1 MKTGRII
8 GNLFAELQQAGLQTV
23 ELGDDFLNP
32 GAGLLQGVAG
42 HAAGADTVA
51 VTVRRDKGMVGFKI
65 IIYCD

>member
-8 GNLFAELQQAGLQTV
+8 GNLFAELQPAGLQTV

-42 HAAGADTVA
+42 HAAG
-51 VTVRRDKGMVGFKI
+51 
-65 IIYCD
+65 